1 MRRDFIFISQF
12 ENLHFLL
19 LTQMRTAQISHP
31 VPKPAAHTG
40 AMYTSDTEH
49 FITVQLFLC

>member
-19 LTQMRTAQISHP
+19 LTQMAAQISHP

-40 AMYTSDTEH
+40 AVYTSDTEH

>member
-1 MRRDFIFISQF
+1 MRRDFILISQF